1 MLFHVKA
8 KGLENLPKEG
18 KAIIAANHS
27 SYLDSI
33 ALSVIMPRRIKWIVK
48 KSIYD
53 IWWLKWLFVLTEMIP
68 ENGAIEKLLSSL
80 KNDEML
86 GIFPEGTRSR
96 DGRLQSGREG
106 VGVLALKSAAPV
118 IPCAIR
124 GTFEAYPLGAL
135 FPKPHPVKIIIGK
148 PITFKAVETPDE
160 AMITSAVETIMS
172 AIRVLMEER
181 P

>member
-1 MLFHVKA
+1 MFRVKA
-8 KGLENLPKEG
+8 KGLEYLPKEG

-33 ALSVIMPRRIKWIVK
+33 VLGVVMPRRIKWIVK
-48 KSIYD
+48 KSIYNLR
-53 IWWLKWLFVLTEMIP
+53 WLKWLFVLIKMIP
-68 ENGAIEKLLSSL
+68 ENGAIEKSLSSL

-86 GIFPEGTRSR
+86 SIFPEGTRSR
-96 DGRLQSGREG
+96 DGCLHSGREG

-124 GTFEAYPLGAL
+124 GTFEAYPPGAL

-148 PITFKAVETPDE
+148 PITFEPVETPDE

-181 P
+181 S